1 MPGGRGSCCT
11 PAAFWARLH
20 PARLSFQSFSHGRAR
35 ALYQL
40 AHVKAPLVEPK
51 RSERGPEKRSAL
63 PCSQHRCSQ
72 QVRDGGSPCHLTGE
86 RIKRGP
92 PTQGKTAAVVQLLS
106 RVRLFVT
113 PWAAAHQA
121 SRSITNSQ
129 SPSKLLSIDSAMPS
143 NHLILCCPLL
153 LLPSIFPS
161 ISVLFQ

>member
-1 MPGGRGSCCT
+1 MLTS
-11 PAAFWARLH
+11 RLH
-20 PARLSFQSFSHGRAR
+20 SWSQ
-35 ALYQL
+35 
-40 AHVKAPLVEPK
+40 K

-121 SRSITNSQ
+121 SLSITNSQ
-129 SPSKLLSIDSAMPS
+129 NLLKLMPIGSVMPS
-143 NHLILCCPLL
+143 SHLILCRPLL
-153 LLPSIFPS
+153 LPPCLQSFPAS
-161 ISVLFQ
+161 GSFPRSQFFASDGQILEFQLQHQSFQ